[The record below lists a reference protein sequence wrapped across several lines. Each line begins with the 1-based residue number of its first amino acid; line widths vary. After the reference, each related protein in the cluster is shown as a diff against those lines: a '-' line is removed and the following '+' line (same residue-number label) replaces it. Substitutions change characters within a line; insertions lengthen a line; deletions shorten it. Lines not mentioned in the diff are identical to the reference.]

1 MRNIQRR
8 RALCLIPSLIFLG
21 VQPLLAAEM
30 SGRELLEKSAAA
42 YGALESYAGTTV
54 VISVF
59 AMGEEKLAQT
69 SSAKI
74 QFSRSKLPIA
84 GLNTKRL
91 EDALQLKPKIRIDGL
106 DTQGGK
112 FAIVGGSK
120 TWQSTKALKDG
131 AWEEA
136 QSLELA
142 VAAMTGIAMHAPTL
156 VPAALLKLNWGYP
169 FTQIENAELEGR
181 DRIDNAD
188 CYRVVSDTY
197 LSKRTFWVDS
207 QNFLLRQMKDER
219 DEDHMANMMSRAPKL
234 PKVEQEK
241 MDAARAGIA
250 KIKSMMLLH
259 VFAISSVDKPIDEA
273 VFEDPTQVKPAAR

>member
-1 MRNIQRR
+1 MRSVWMRR
-8 RALCLIPSLIFLG
+8 VSGLCLGLVFLSG
-21 VQPLLAAEM
+21 EVAVAAEM
-30 SGRELLEKSAAA
+30 NGREILEKSAAA
-42 YGALESYAGTTV
+42 YLALKSYAGTTV

-112 FAIVGGSK
+112 FAIVGGAK
-120 TWQSTKALKDG
+120 TWQSIKAIKDG
-131 AWEEA
+131 AWQEA
-136 QSLELA
+136 ESLEMA
-142 VAAMTGIAMHAPTL
+142 VAAMTGIGMHAPTL

-181 DRIDNAD
+181 ERIDNAD

-219 DEDHMANMMSRAPKL
+219 DEDHMANMLSRAPKF
-234 PKVEQEK
+234 PKAEQEK
-241 MDAARAGIA
+241 MDAAMAGVA